1 MTRRRRRATLWVLR
15 PMALNPATPRLVLA
29 VIPLTTARFGMNGSP
44 SAPDGGLSSA
54 PDGLLL
60 PIGLALAG
68 VLLLVV
74 IARWRLKAG
83 QPSEAAESDAGVSG
97 DPDAASA
104 SDRNLP
110 RWLDPS
116 VVAAR
121 FRTDPTPAARAA
133 AAVAIAPSRAPVVFS
148 DPIDE
153 LAERM
158 RVRYDGVPLL
168 DRPDDVLGRT
178 VGELDGGD
186 EVEVLERG
194 EIWARVK
201 TPKSAA
207 GWLPSM
213 TLAPVAT
220 AAEEADLDA
229 REPIKPEP
237 PMPADDSPTLE
248 ALLEIIAAQ
257 RLARQEVAIGPD
269 REAPVTVN
277 DAPLAPKRPRS
288 RTPRTDRPAAQ
299 RLARHEP
306 ASALEPEPAAQLDLA
321 PAAPKRPRSRQ
332 PGAGRPAARPH

>member
-1 MTRRRRRATLWVLR
+1 
-15 PMALNPATPRLVLA
+15 
-29 VIPLTTARFGMNGSP
+29 
-44 SAPDGGLSSA
+44 
-54 PDGLLL
+54 
-60 PIGLALAG
+60 
-68 VLLLVV
+68 
-74 IARWRLKAG
+74 
-83 QPSEAAESDAGVSG
+83 
-97 DPDAASA
+97 
-104 SDRNLP
+104 
-110 RWLDPS
+110 
-116 VVAAR
+116 
-121 FRTDPTPAARAA
+121 
-133 AAVAIAPSRAPVVFS
+133 
-148 DPIDE
+148 
-153 LAERM
+153 
-158 RVRYDGVPLL
+158 
-168 DRPDDVLGRT
+168 

-306 ASALEPEPAAQLDLA
+306 ASALEPEPAAQLELA